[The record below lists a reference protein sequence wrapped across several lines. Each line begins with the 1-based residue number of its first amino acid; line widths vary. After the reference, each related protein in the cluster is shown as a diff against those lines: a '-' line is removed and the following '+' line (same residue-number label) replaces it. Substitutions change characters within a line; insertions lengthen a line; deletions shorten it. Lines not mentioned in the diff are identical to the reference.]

1 MYGPGALAAPL
12 SGCRVSATGRRAS
25 AGEAE
30 VKRCQCFRG
39 ALVDGAPSKVGTQQ
53 GVENKNRDQF
63 RTNGISNH
71 GSLTLVDIHN
81 V

>member
-1 MYGPGALAAPL
+1 M
-12 SGCRVSATGRRAS
+12 R
-25 AGEAE
+25 
-30 VKRCQCFRG
+30 
-39 ALVDGAPSKVGTQQ
+39 LVDGAPSKVKVGTQQ

>member
-1 MYGPGALAAPL
+1 MMAQGP
-12 SGCRVSATGRRAS
+12 SRRLYLVVVCPRP
-25 AGEAE
+25 AGELPP
-30 VKRCQCFRG
+30 VKRCQCFHG